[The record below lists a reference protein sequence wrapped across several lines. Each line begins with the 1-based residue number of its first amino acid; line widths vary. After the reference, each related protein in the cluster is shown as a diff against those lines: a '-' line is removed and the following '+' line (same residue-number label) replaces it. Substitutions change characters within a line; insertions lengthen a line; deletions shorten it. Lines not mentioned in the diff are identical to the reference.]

1 MSKLTEGLSKEEIK
15 QVRTIFFR
23 TFNIDSCFNHV
34 RQFGHGCAHALRKY
48 IEWLYPGE
56 ENKEKR
62 IEAMQRE
69 SVIYNITPFISTL
82 GTGLF
87 ASMEKEAKENHE
99 FDPSTI
105 NSIKVSIMGPAS
117 GIGDSLF
124 WVTLRVMCASIA
136 IPFALKGSILGA
148 FIFIGTFDLI
158 HYFCKYYLT
167 FISYKAGSS
176 FIAKAFKD
184 GSLPAITRAATI
196 MGLVMVGCMISSTVD
211 VPLTLAF
218 SAGDTEV
225 SIANIFNDIIPG
237 LLGLLLSLG
246 VFKMLRKKV
255 NPNLIIVLLF
265 AVSLIG
271 AAIGIF

>member
-1 MSKLTEGLSKEEIK
+1 MTKLTEGLSKEEIK

-23 TFNIDSCFNHV
+23 TFNVAACYNHV
-34 RQFGHGCAHALRKY
+34 RQFGHGCAHTLRKY

-69 SVIYNITPFISTL
+69 SVIYNITTFISTL

>member
-23 TFNIDSCFNHV
+23 TFNIASCFNHV

-69 SVIYNITPFISTL
+69 SVIYNITTFISTL